1 MIGVGNALGDA
12 IMWSML
18 LGISIPALHVGLLRM
33 WKGYRGS
40 NLRKATLILL
50 TGSISFGIVLLVLRH
65 QLISLSVLRWYA
77 LVLVI
82 ALLYLYG
89 RDARKHA
96 GT

>member
-18 LGISIPALHVGLLRM
+18 LLFSIPALHVGLLRL
-33 WKGYRGS
+33 WKGYQGS
-40 NLRKATLILL
+40 NLRKAFLILL
-50 TGSISFGIVLLVLRH
+50 TGSITYGLTLLVIRH
-65 QLISLSVLRWYA
+65 DLISLGILRWYA

>member
-1 MIGVGNALGDA
+1 MIGVGDALGDA

-18 LGISIPALHVGLLRM
+18 LIFFIPALHVGLLRM
-33 WKGYRGS
+33 WKGYHGS

-50 TGSISFGIVLLVLRH
+50 TGATSFGLTLLVIRH
-65 QLISLSVLRWYA
+65 HLISLSILRWYA

-96 GT
+96 GM